1 MHLKAIRLTIM
12 LLGIMLVSPILKYQ
26 PDLLKSTVSAETET
40 AEQIET
46 TSAAESSAE
55 SEPPDEA
62 VSVYLAS
69 EEKDVS
75 QETVWKESTEAE
87 PDSRVGTE
95 TAIPE
100 EKKIIIEKTETAIE
114 EKAPSAAYE
123 TQTETA
129 DLPEV
134 PSESEAESPMTEPV
148 SFSADDP
155 MVSTETTA
163 AHLHT
168 WVPVI
173 QVIHHDAVYQTV
185 HHDAQIE
192 QVFVIDRPAYD
203 ESYENTYL
211 VGVHDICKG
220 CGLDITASGMTPE
233 EYEAHDIQHILNGE
247 ESSFSSRAIY
257 ETRIETVHHE
267 AEGHYENRVVQE
279 TYDES
284 VLVSEAWDEEIV
296 VEYICEECSVV
307 D

>member
-12 LLGIMLVSPILKYQ
+12 LLSIMLVSPILKYQ
-26 PDLLKSTVSAETET
+26 PDFLKKTVPTETET

-46 TSAAESSAE
+46 TSSAEASEE

-62 VSVYLAS
+62 VSVNSTS
-69 EEKDVS
+69 EEKAS
-75 QETVWKESTEAE
+75 QGTVRKESAEAE
-87 PDSRVGTE
+87 PDSQVETE
-95 TAIPE
+95 TVNPE
-100 EKKIIIEKTETAIE
+100 EEKIIIEETGTVIE
-114 EKAPSAAYE
+114 EKEPSSAYE
-123 TQTETA
+123 AQIETGV
-129 DLPEV
+129 LPEV
-134 PSESEAESPMTEPV
+134 PSEPEAEIPMTEPV
-148 SFSADDP
+148 SSSADEP
-155 MVSTETTA
+155 AVNLETTA

-233 EYEAHDIQHILNGE
+233 EFEAHDIQHILNGE
-247 ESSFSSRAIY
+247 DSSFYSKAIY
-257 ETRIETVHHE
+257 ETRTETVHHE
-267 AEGHYENRVVQE
+267 AEGHYEDQVVQE
-279 TYDES
+279 AYDET
-284 VLVSEAWDEEIV
+284 VLAVEAWDEEIV
-296 VEYICEECSVV
+296 VGRRCIECGIVE
-307 D
+307 